1 MAETF
6 KLLTYNIHRGLSAV
20 KKRDILKQILMI
32 LELSG
37 ADIVCLQEVWQD
49 VGLNEHQLEALCEA
63 GWRHRLYGA
72 NAIFPGGATGN
83 AILSRFEV
91 NQWNHVDISVS
102 GHESRGF
109 LHVELIAGSGV
120 PLNVI
125 CAHFGLRNSE
135 RRMQSLWLQQFIAKR
150 IGPDLPLVL
159 AGDFNDWRGRP
170 ESIIAAE
177 HQFHE
182 AMTETVGRFGKTF
195 PSFFPVLPLDRIYY
209 RNLDLQEAQIIRRL
223 EPAASLS
230 DHLPVEAVFALGQG
244 VQVGG
249 ENEHGEAKGG
259 GAEATT
265 SGATSRD
272 GTKPSAPPPRDRR

>member
-1 MAETF
+1 MPETF

-20 KKRDILKQILMI
+20 KKRDILKQILML

-37 ADIVCLQEVWQD
+37 ADIVCLQEVWRD

-72 NAIFPGGATGN
+72 NAVFPRGATGN
-83 AILSRFEV
+83 AILSRFAV
-91 NQWNHVDISVS
+91 SQWRHVDISVS

-109 LHVELIAGSGV
+109 LHVELVTGSGA
-120 PLNVI
+120 PLHVV

-150 IGPDLPLVL
+150 VGPGLPLVL

-177 HQFHE
+177 HQFRE
-182 AMTETVGRFGKTF
+182 AMIETAGRFGKTF
-195 PSFFPVLPLDRIYY
+195 PSFFPVFPLDRIYY

-223 EPAASLS
+223 EPATSLS
-230 DHLPVEAVFALGQG
+230 DHLPVEAVFTLDQG
-244 VQVGG
+244 RQG
-249 ENEHGEAKGG
+249 EGEDACGTARS
-259 GAEATT
+259 GAEEPA
-265 SGATSRD
+265 SGRARD
-272 GTKPSAPPPRDRR
+272 PKI